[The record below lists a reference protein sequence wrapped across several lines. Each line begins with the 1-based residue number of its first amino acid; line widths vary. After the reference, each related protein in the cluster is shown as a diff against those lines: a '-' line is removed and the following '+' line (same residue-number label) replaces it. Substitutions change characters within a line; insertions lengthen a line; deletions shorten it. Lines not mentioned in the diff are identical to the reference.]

1 MDILVLLKQ
10 VPDTEARLSFN
21 GAKINDSGVKW
32 IISPNDEI
40 AVEEA
45 IRWREKNGGTVTVV
59 SVGTDQVVSSLRTAY
74 AMGCD
79 KAIHVK
85 TDDYQMLDALTIA
98 KALVKAT
105 EDKKF
110 DVIFAGKVAI
120 DSDNGQV
127 ALMYAT
133 LRDFP
138 ALTWAK
144 KVDLQAEKAVVESE
158 VEGGIATGEAAYP
171 VVISVQT
178 GLNEPRYPSLK
189 GTMMAKKKPV
199 ETKELASLG
208 IDLSSKIEVGK
219 FEPPPERP
227 KGRIIEGETA
237 EEKVKELLK
246 ALKDEI
252 GVI

>member
-1 MDILVLLKQ
+1 MEILVLLKQ
-10 VPDTEARLSFN
+10 VPDTEAKLSF
-21 GAKINDSGVKW
+21 SGTKVNESGIKW

-45 IRWREKNGGTVTVV
+45 IRWKEKSGGSVTVV
-59 SVGTDQVVSSLRTAY
+59 SLGTDQVVSSLRTAY

-79 KAIHVK
+79 NAIHIK
-85 TDDYQMLDALTIA
+85 MDDYQMLDSLTIA

-110 DVIFAGKVAI
+110 DVIFAGKVGI

-127 ALMYAT
+127 PLMYAT
-133 LRDFP
+133 LRDYP
-138 ALTWAK
+138 LLPWAK
-144 KVDLQAEKAVVESE
+144 SVDLQADKAVVESE
-158 VEGGIATGEAAYP
+158 EEGGIATVEAAYP
-171 VVISVQT
+171 LVITVQV

-189 GTMMAKKKPV
+189 GTMVAKKKPI
-199 ETKELASLG
+199 ETKDFASLG
-208 IDLSSKIEVGK
+208 IEKSALEVAT
-219 FEPPPERP
+219 FEAPPERP

-237 EEKVKELLK
+237 EEKVTELIK
-246 ALKDEI
+246 ALREEA